1 MKLTPPETESP
12 LCLVMIGGL
21 VMFTFLASRA
31 PHVGAA
37 IRCAASAHV
46 GDGRR
51 GRFGARCG
59 ACEAR
64 GEACV
69 AARVA
74 RDGDA
79 VRRDLMKMMMMFGG
93 VRSGAAVFAC
103 ARARGWATVARGGG
117 PRDAFDRMLARG
129 DVRAGDDAQARAL
142 GALQRVFDD
151 VVVAAPGTAG
161 MASIVGCYM
170 HGGVGRGK
178 TMLMDALFRS
188 FEGDARERVRR
199 VHFHAFML
207 DVHARLFALGAAS
220 RDGCAAIGEELA
232 STTRVLCLDEIEISD
247 VADAM
252 VFKRVMEVYLRRG
265 GALVGTS
272 NSAPDGLYR
281 GGINRAAF
289 APFIRTLRETCE
301 IVDLVSV
308 DNVDY
313 RRVAERRDGAPGA
326 AAAAYSSPLYSQ
338 TIVFAAADA
347 SRGQGLAR
355 RRALLTRA
363 WDAYAQETSHASKA
377 STSLVIP
384 LAGGRS
390 IRAEARSGERAAWFS
405 FATICGGNFGPID
418 YLALAQRFKVV
429 CIEDVPSLPIFSAEN
444 EARRFVNCVDI
455 LYEHDCVLL
464 ASFASATSPD
474 EIFQNTSNAK
484 TRSTGD
490 ELTLRQRTALESN
503 EDIFVSAVGGS
514 SGRST
519 TMTSETTEWSA
530 TGRFGAALAHVQS
543 ENFTAKAAPRAISRI
558 AHMSSA
564 SYLERALGSRSR
576 RPAADASVSPS
587 A

>member
-1 MKLTPPETESP
+1 MRRHTAATD
-12 LCLVMIGGL
+12 
-21 VMFTFLASRA
+21 
-31 PHVGAA
+31 GAGD
-37 IRCAASAHV
+37 SAREH
-46 GDGRR
+46 
-51 GRFGARCG
+51 ARWS
-59 ACEAR
+59 AREAR
-64 GEACV
+64 SEAC

-79 VRRDLMKMMMMFGG
+79 VRLDLMMMMTMTMFGR
-93 VRSGAAVFAC
+93 VRSGAAVSVCAC
-103 ARARGWATVARGGG
+103 ARGWGNVARGGG

-429 CIEDVPSLPIFSAEN
+429 CIEDVPSLPISSAEN

>member
-1 MKLTPPETESP
+1 MGLTPPELSP
-12 LCLVMIGGL
+12 SVPGHDWWFYIFDVGQR
-21 VMFTFLASRA
+21 RA
-31 PHVGAA
+31 RSTPRRHTAATDRTRQGDSARERARGAT
-37 IRCAASAHV
+37 RV
-46 GDGRR
+46 
-51 GRFGARCG
+51 F
-59 ACEAR
+59 AR
-64 GEACV
+64 GEARAACV
-69 AARVA
+69 T

-79 VRRDLMKMMMMFGG
+79 VRRDVVMMMMMMIGR
-93 VRSGAAVFAC
+93 VRSAAA
-103 ARARGWATVARGGG
+103 ARGWGNVARGGG

-151 VVVAAPGTAG
+151 VVAAPTAGTAG

-207 DVHARLFALGAAS
+207 DVHARLFALSAAS

-313 RRVAERRDGAPGA
+313 RRVAERRGAPGD

-338 TIVFAAADA
+338 TIVFAADDA

-355 RRALLTRA
+355 RRALLTSA

-390 IRAEARSGERAAWFS
+390 IRAEARSGDRAVWFS

-484 TRSTGD
+484 TRRSAGD

-564 SYLERALGSRSR
+564 SYVERALGSRSR
-576 RPAADASVSPS
+576 RPAADASISPS

>member
-1 MKLTPPETESP
+1 M
-12 LCLVMIGGL
+12 CLVMIGGF

-59 ACEAR
+59 AREACGEAR
-64 GEACV
+64 V
-69 AARVA
+69 ARVA

-79 VRRDLMKMMMMFGG
+79 VRRVLMMMMMFGG
-93 VRSGAAVFAC
+93 VRFGAAVFAR
-103 ARARGWATVARGGG
+103 ARAREWATVARGGG

-142 GALQRVFDD
+142 EALQRVFDN

-301 IVDLVSV
+301 VVDLASV

-313 RRVAERRDGAPGA
+313 RRVAERRDGAPGD

-338 TIVFAAADA
+338 TIVFAADDA
-347 SRGQGLAR
+347 SRGDDLAR

-363 WDAYAQETSHASKA
+363 WDAYAEETSHASKA

-390 IRAEARSGERAAWFS
+390 IRAEARSGERAVWFS

-474 EIFQNTSNAK
+474 EIFRSTSDAK

-564 SYLERALGSRSR
+564 SYVERALGSRSH

>member
-1 MKLTPPETESP
+1 M
-12 LCLVMIGGL
+12 CLVMIGGF

-59 ACEAR
+59 AREACGEAR
-64 GEACV
+64 V
-69 AARVA
+69 ARVA

-79 VRRDLMKMMMMFGG
+79 VRRVLMMMMMFGG
-93 VRSGAAVFAC
+93 VRSGAAVFAR
-103 ARARGWATVARGGG
+103 ARAREWATVARGGG

-142 GALQRVFDD
+142 EALQRVFDN

-301 IVDLVSV
+301 VVDLASV

-313 RRVAERRDGAPGA
+313 RRVAERRDGAPGD

-338 TIVFAAADA
+338 TIVFAADDA
-347 SRGQGLAR
+347 SRGDDLAR

-363 WDAYAQETSHASKA
+363 WDAYAEETSHASKA

-390 IRAEARSGERAAWFS
+390 IRAEARSGERAVWFS

-474 EIFQNTSNAK
+474 EIFRNTSDAK

-564 SYLERALGSRSR
+564 SYVERALGSRSH